1 VLKATSRFR
10 TKLFL
15 VAGLGVVIGL
25 SASVLFAQYGVHV
38 LSSDAINELEK
49 GLGRATKEYLSNH
62 VVDAAT
68 RTANML
74 GRAQTDLQIVAA
86 IAQGIVDRGE
96 SLDPVHDALAALPG
110 IEDRLR
116 YDAKG
121 NWYQNPDDEPMAVA
135 VWGYLLGE
143 RPAEGGPPTVKPE
156 VLDAVRRTAIYDLIV
171 PPFQRQGSSNLQV
184 YFVGPEEA
192 PFLRIAPWA
201 PAAAEADKKYPA
213 HNENP
218 FWSFF
223 FPTLVQS
230 WMQWLVDDGGPDARP
245 SQVTVLPPYEDAGGG
260 GLVTTFFHPVWSADR
275 TRFAGAMGVDLTL
288 KQIIDYVKDQK
299 LYTSGFAFLAQSS
312 GNVLAVN
319 SDGEQLLGLRKSK
332 GGAGAGVDVL
342 SRNLTDS
349 THPAV
354 ARLKLP
360 TNDGVVYS
368 EIEIDGSNYVVV
380 LRRMDP
386 FETWAGKLG
395 IGPEQWTLGLVVPGR
410 EIYESLTKARASI
423 DGSVTT
429 IITRQ
434 AITTLLTLLSVLLG
448 ISVLSR
454 RMTVD
459 LDALSEAARQ
469 LKAKNYDAQVT
480 VRTEDEIGE
489 LGHAFNAMAAEIR
502 AYTLNLEDLVR
513 HRTAQLEQAN
523 QEISLLNERLKED
536 NLRMGAELDVAR
548 RLQLMVLPDE
558 AELERV
564 VGLDIAGYMEPA
576 DEVGGDY
583 YDVLQGTGAV
593 KIGIGDVTGH
603 GLESGVLMIM
613 LQAAVRTLVLADE
626 RDPERFMSI
635 INKAVYQNIQ
645 RTAIDRSLTLS
656 LIDYADGVL
665 QLVGQHEEAIV
676 IRADGALECLDTMP
690 LGLPVGL
697 DFDIGEFLGTLEVP
711 LDIGDTV
718 LLYTDGITE
727 AENPDGE
734 QYGLERLCE
743 IARAHHRS
751 GASQIKDAVIRDVE
765 QFINFQ
771 KVFDD
776 ITLVVIKRE
785 GQEPA

>member
-1 VLKATSRFR
+1 MLKAKRRFR

-25 SASVLFAQYGVHV
+25 SASTFVARYGVEL
-38 LSSDAINELEK
+38 LSQEATLELEE
-49 GLGRATKEYLSNH
+49 GLGRATREYLTNH
-62 VVDAAT
+62 VHDAAI
-68 RTANML
+68 RTTYML
-74 GRAQTDLQIVAA
+74 ARPQTDLQIVAG

-96 SLDPVHDALAALPG
+96 ALAPVHAALAALPG
-110 IEDRLR
+110 IEDRLT
-116 YDAKG
+116 YNAEG
-121 NWYQNPDDEPMAVA
+121 NWYTNAEDEPMAVA
-135 VWGYLLGE
+135 IWGYLLGE
-143 RPAEGGPPTVKPE
+143 KPADAAPPIRPD

-171 PPFQRQGSSNLQV
+171 PPFQRRGSSNLQV
-184 YFVGPEEA
+184 YFVGPEET

-201 PAAAEADKKYPA
+201 PAAAQADKKYPG
-213 HNENP
+213 HNEKP

-223 FPTLVQS
+223 FPTLVGS
-230 WMQWLVDDGGPDARP
+230 WMQWVAAEGGPDARA

-260 GLVTTFFHPVWSADR
+260 GLVTTFFHPIWSPDR
-275 TRFAGAMGVDLTL
+275 KTFAGAVGVDLTL
-288 KQIIDYVKDQK
+288 NQIVDYIKDQK

-319 SDGEQLLGLRKSK
+319 ADGEKLLGLRQAK
-332 GGAGAGVDVL
+332 GAAGGGVDVL
-342 SRNLTDS
+342 SRSLS
-349 THPAV
+349 ASAHRSV
-354 ARLKLP
+354 AELKLP
-360 TNDGVVYS
+360 QNDGVTYT
-368 EIEIDGSNYVVV
+368 EIGIDGQIYVVV
-380 LRRMDP
+380 LKRMAP
-386 FETWAGKLG
+386 FDIWPGQLG
-395 IGPEQWTLGLVVPGR
+395 IGPEHWTLGLVVPAR

-423 DGSVTT
+423 DESATT
-429 IITRQ
+429 IVTRQ
-434 AITTLLTLLSVLLG
+434 SVITLLTLLSVLLG

-454 RMTVD
+454 RMTAS
-459 LDALSEAARQ
+459 LDELSQAARRMMGKDYGVEVQ
-469 LKAKNYDAQVT
+469 

-489 LGHAFNAMAAEIR
+489 LAYAFNAMAAEIYS
-502 AYTLNLEDLVR
+502 YTTDLEGLVR
-513 HRTAQLEQAN
+513 QRTAQLEQAN
-523 QEISLLNERLKED
+523 REISLLNERLKEE
-536 NLRMGAELDVAR
+536 NLRMGAELAVAR

-558 AELERV
+558 TELERID
-564 VGLDIAGYMEPA
+564 GLDIAGYMEPA

-583 YDVLQGTGAV
+583 YDVLQGTGGV

-613 LQAAVRTLVLADE
+613 LQAAVRTLVLAEE

-645 RTAIDRSLTLS
+645 RTSIDRSLTLS
-656 LIDYADGVL
+656 LIDYRDGVL

-676 IRADGALECLDTMP
+676 VRATGELECIDTMP

-697 DFDIGEFLGTLEVP
+697 DFEIDDFLGKLDVP
-711 LDIGDTV
+711 LAPGDAV

-734 QYGLERLCE
+734 QYGLDRLC
-743 IARAHHRS
+743 AVALKHHHL
-751 GASQIKDAVIRDVE
+751 AAAAIKDAVIRDVE

-785 GQEPA
+785 GQEAA